1 MIMVNK
7 IVVTQKSCQIF
18 YYAKTMSANLKL
30 YRHDREYIFVPLA
43 DIQIVYVMAYIQHE
57 NKMSWHNDSFGR
69 MT

>member
-1 MIMVNK
+1 
-7 IVVTQKSCQIF
+7 
-18 YYAKTMSANLKL
+18 MSANLKL